1 MQNIYEMP
9 KGSLIS
15 FMSNK
20 VKQSGGINLAQGI
33 PGFMPPKELLDCLSD
48 IVYEPYHQYAAGN
61 GDPELV
67 EVIKDYHK
75 QQQRLENDN
84 VLVVQ
89 GATEALSLLYIYLNN
104 KLGSGFATLAF
115 DPVYESYKNLPPIFS
130 GSFINYQAGDQGID
144 FNHLATTITENGVK
158 LIFIGSPG
166 NPYGLSLSES
176 DLRKLLELSDE
187 LDFYIVFDA
196 VYKDLYFN
204 GKPYQLLDVNNK
216 RLFYVNSFS
225 KMLSITGWRIGYL
238 VCDKDNMSE
247 IRSIHDY
254 TGLCAPA
261 LFQKA
266 LVKYL
271 KSYNF
276 GNSYLT
282 GLRNNLI
289 KNYAYLS
296 SVLTELGFRIPKT
309 DGGYFVWAE
318 LPEGYTDG
326 FRFAIDLYEEHK
338 VAVIPGIHFSDNCSS
353 FIRVNIARTEE
364 EIEAAVIELKKY
376 FKK

>member
-1 MQNIYEMP
+1 MQNIYEKP

-20 VKQSGGINLAQGI
+20 VKQNGGINLAQGI
-33 PGFMPPKELLDCLSD
+33 PGFMPPKELLNCLSD

-67 EVIKDYHK
+67 DVIKEYHK
-75 QQQRLENDN
+75 QQQIVENEN

-89 GATEALSLLYIYLNN
+89 GATEALSLIYIYLNN
-104 KLGSGFATLAF
+104 KLGSGFSTLAF

-130 GSFINYQAGDQGID
+130 GSFVNYKTGEQEID
-144 FNHLATTITENGVK
+144 FEQLSNTIEQQNVK

-166 NPYGLSLSES
+166 NPYGLSLSED
-176 DLRKLLELSDE
+176 DLKQLLELSNK
-187 LDFYIVFDA
+187 LNFYIVFDA
-196 VYKDLYFN
+196 VYKDLYFSD
-204 GKPYQLLDVNNK
+204 KPYQLLDVNNK

-225 KMLSITGWRIGYL
+225 KMLSITGWRIGYMI
-238 VCDKDNMSE
+238 CNEDNMSE

-271 KSYNF
+271 KSYDF
-276 GNSYLT
+276 GITYLT
-282 GLRNNLI
+282 DLRNNLI
-289 KNYAYLS
+289 KNYNYLCG
-296 SVLTELGFRIPKT
+296 VLTDLGFKIPKT

-318 LPEGYTDG
+318 LPDGITDG
-326 FRFAIDLYEEHK
+326 FRFAIDLYDQHK
-338 VAVIPGIHFSDNCSS
+338 VAVIPGIHFSDNCSN

-364 EIEAAVIELKKY
+364 EIEAAVSELKKY